1 MRLLPLA
8 KDTPMKLCLRLLTAI
23 TLATCAVALPGCG
36 KEVVRGAN
44 DPSLDA
50 HALSTGL
57 DKDDIQ
63 RALKETLDNLRA
75 APVMNEWRTSRPPP
89 NVAIFPFQNSTSEH
103 IDSMLDAMLSEAE
116 TWLVES
122 GTVQVISR
130 ERQNQMIREVEG
142 QQNAVFNP
150 ANTAK
155 YGKQLGAK
163 YFITGK
169 VSGNDERSDDMRRVQ
184 YFLFMQVIDVETSAI
199 KWQRKTYVTKA
210 VK

>member
-1 MRLLPLA
+1 
-8 KDTPMKLCLRLLTAI
+8 MKLRFAAALPP
-23 TLATCAVALPGCG
+23 VALALSLASANGCGG
-36 KEVVRGAN
+36 KEVVRGSN
-44 DPSLDA
+44 DPSLDS

-63 RALKETLDNLRA
+63 RALKETLNNLRA
-75 APVMNEWRTSRPPP
+75 APIMNEWRTTSPPP
-89 NVAIFPFQNSTSEH
+89 NVAIFPIQNSTSEH
-103 IDSMLDAMLSEAE
+103 IDSMLDALLGEAE

-130 ERQNQMIREVEG
+130 ERQTQMIREVEH
-142 QQNAVFNP
+142 QQNPVFNP
-150 ANTAK
+150 ANVAK

-169 VSGNDERSDDMRRVQ
+169 VSGSDERSEDMRRVQ
-184 YFLFMQVIDVETSAI
+184 YFLFLQVIDVETSAI

>member
-1 MRLLPLA
+1 MTLRFRPRLASFVLPVLA
-8 KDTPMKLCLRLLTAI
+8 LS
-23 TLATCAVALPGCG
+23 AVGCGG

-44 DPSLDA
+44 DPSIDA
-50 HALSTGL
+50 YALSTGL

-63 RALKETLDNLRA
+63 RALNETLNHLRG
-75 APVMNEWRTSRPPP
+75 APIMNEWRTTNPPP
-89 NVAIFPFQNSTSEH
+89 TVAIFPFQNSTSEH
-103 IDSMLDAMLSEAE
+103 IDSMLDAMLSETE

-122 GTVQVISR
+122 GTVQVVSR

-142 QQNAVFNP
+142 QQNPVFNP
-150 ANTAK
+150 ANAAV

-169 VSGNDERSDDMRRVQ
+169 VSGADERSEDMRRVQ

-199 KWQRKTYVTKA
+199 RWQRKTYITKA
-210 VK
+210 IK